1 MRFSIITLGCKTN
14 QAESSYITSGL
25 IEYGYE
31 MVEPEDNPDIF
42 IINTCTV
49 TSKSDYQSRQ
59 MIRRALRTGANV
71 IVTGCYALKAGNE
84 FQEEKI
90 RIIDNS
96 KKHNFFKELNINI
109 SNNTLNL
116 KPESLRTRP
125 SIKIQDGCDMHCS
138 YCIVPLVRGRSRSFL
153 PDEILK
159 QIKFLEDSGY
169 HEVVLTGI
177 NIDLYGKDLKP
188 ELSLIDLIKFI
199 LKNTRDIRIR
209 LTSISP
215 LSINNDLLSLLMTG
229 RVSRHLHIS
238 LQSGDDRILRIMN
251 RDYNAEIFYQ
261 KIKMIKE
268 YLPECN
274 IGVDIIAGFPGE
286 GEEEF
291 NNTYNLIKNSGVN
304 YLHVFPYSRRPGTA
318 SYYMKNNIAPE
329 VIKERVSILKN
340 LDKRL
345 RQIFMEGMIGRRFKI
360 VIEKTENGLSK
371 GKTDNYLDVYIDKEF
386 PKGSMVVSEII
397 NLSEKGLRGMA
408 L

>member
-1 MRFSIITLGCKTN
+1 MKFCIITLGCKTN

-25 IEYGYE
+25 MECGYKI
-31 MVEPEDNPDIF
+31 VEPADNPDLF

-59 MIRRALRTGANV
+59 MIRRALRTSADV
-71 IVTGCYALKAGNE
+71 IVTGCYAVKARTE

-90 RIIDNS
+90 RIIENS
-96 KKHNFFKELNINI
+96 KKHNIFKELNINI

-125 SIKIQDGCDMHCS
+125 FIKIQDGCDRHCS

-153 PDEILK
+153 PNEILK

-188 ELSLIDLIKFI
+188 EVSLIDLVKFI

-229 RVSRHLHIS
+229 RVSRHLHLS
-238 LQSGDDRILRIMN
+238 LQSGDDRILRMMN
-251 RDYNAEIFYQ
+251 RDYDAQIFYQ
-261 KIKMIKE
+261 KVKMIKE
-268 YLPECN
+268 CLPECN

-291 NNTYNLIKNSGVN
+291 NNTYKLIQNSGVN
-304 YLHVFPYSRRPGTA
+304 YIHIFPYSRRPGTA
-318 SYYMKNNIAPE
+318 SYYMKNNIEPE
-329 VIKERVSILKN
+329 VIKERVNTLKN
-340 LDKRL
+340 LDRRL
-345 RQIFMEGMIGRRFKI
+345 RQVFMAGMIGKRFKI
-360 VIEKTENGLSK
+360 VIEKTENGISK
-371 GKTDNYLDVYIDKEF
+371 GKTDNYLDVYLNKEF
-386 PKGSMVVSEII
+386 PKGSVIVSEII
-397 NLSEKGLRGMA
+397 NSSEKGLHGMA
-408 L
+408 